1 MEFQAIRAVVFD
13 LDGTLLDTIWDI
25 AGAAN
30 QALRAFGLP
39 EHPVERY
46 RAYVGHGVR
55 ELFRQAL
62 PEQNETAEKVLASYL
77 AYYPEHCTD
86 RTVFFPGIEDL
97 LRRLRGRY
105 TLGVLSNK
113 TEKTA
118 RRIMAHYFAPDTFQ
132 LVWGNNGQRPLK
144 PDPAAG
150 PLLCETLGLAPEE
163 ILFFGDGD
171 TDMEFANRC
180 GFLPV
185 ACSWGYRSRAELE
198 QAGARV
204 IVDRAEELAALLQV

>member
-1 MEFQAIRAVVFD
+1 MEFQSIKAVVFD
-13 LDGTLLDTIWDI
+13 LDGTLLDTLWDI

-30 QALRAFGLP
+30 CALRESGLP
-39 EHPVERY
+39 EHPAERY
-46 RAYVGHGVR
+46 RAYVGHGIR
-55 ELFRQAL
+55 ELIRQAL
-62 PEQNETAEKVLASYL
+62 PEGTDFAEQVLSSYL

-86 RTVFFPGIEDL
+86 LTVFFPGIEDM
-97 LRRLRGRY
+97 LRTLGQRY

-113 TEKTA
+113 TERTA
-118 RRIMAHYFAPDTFQ
+118 KRIIAHYFPSDMFR
-132 LVWGNNGQRPLK
+132 LVWGNDGKRPLK

-150 PLLCETLGLAPEE
+150 PLLCKELGVKPEE

-171 TDMEFANRC
+171 TDMEFANHA

-198 QAGARV
+198 QAGARY
-204 IVDRAEELAALLQV
+204 IVDSAEQLTKMLK